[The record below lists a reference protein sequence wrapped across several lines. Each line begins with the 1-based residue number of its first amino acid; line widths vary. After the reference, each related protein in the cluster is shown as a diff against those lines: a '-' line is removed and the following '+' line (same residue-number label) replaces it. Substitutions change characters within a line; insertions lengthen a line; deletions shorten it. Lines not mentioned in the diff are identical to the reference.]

1 MREPMNGTVSALAAA
16 SIACCCVGAC
26 GAQATSRPEPSLE
39 RPRSGFSQGARID
52 SVVNA
57 VMRARDVPGA
67 AVAVL
72 HGDTLVFAR
81 GYGVADRERR
91 TPVTERTVFQLAS
104 ATKPF
109 TAMAVLMLAD
119 EGHIDLD
126 APAARYLG
134 WLRER
139 DPIVTIRQLL
149 THTAGVPADV
159 RRANVDEF
167 PIDEFRR
174 RFLAAAPASAPGT
187 RWEYANAGY
196 TLLALV
202 VEEVTGAPFGD
213 FLHSR
218 IFAPLGM
225 AHTGYRVPARRDAEH
240 ARGYDWVEGRLQ
252 PAPHVFSGWGNSGV
266 ESSVADLAR
275 WAAVLDRGALLGPW
289 GYRMMFTPARLAD
302 GRPAAFGFRDDPAAS
317 YGFGWFLTRYRGRVE
332 QSHGGAVAGFS
343 SIVIRL
349 PESRTTIIVL
359 SNGKDRGDR
368 RAQAETIARATLDV
382 LLGSSRSVPTLP

>member
-1 MREPMNGTVSALAAA
+1 MNRTVSALAAA
-16 SIACCCVGAC
+16 SIACCAGAC
-26 GAQATSRPEPSLE
+26 GAQAAPRPEPSPE
-39 RPRSGFSQGARID
+39 RPRSGFSQAARID
-52 SVVNA
+52 SAVNA

-72 HGDTLVFAR
+72 HRDTLVFVR

-119 EGHIDLD
+119 EGRIELD

-134 WLRER
+134 WMRER
-139 DPIVTIRQLL
+139 YPTVTIRQLL

-174 RFLAAAPASAPGT
+174 RFLAAPSASAPGT

-202 VEEVTGAPFGD
+202 VEEVTGAPFGE
-213 FLHSR
+213 FLQSR

-225 AHTGYRVPARRDAEH
+225 DHTGYRVPARQDAEH
-240 ARGYDWVEGRLQ
+240 APGYDWVEGRLQ

-275 WAAVLDRGALLGPW
+275 WAAALDRGTLLGAQ
-289 GYRMMFTPARLAD
+289 GYRRMFTPARLAD
-302 GRPAAFGFRDDPAAS
+302 GRPAAFGFRDDPTAS

-332 QSHGGAVAGFS
+332 QSHGGVVAGFS
-343 SIVIRL
+343 SIVIRF

-382 LLGSSRSVPTLP
+382 LLGPSRSAPTLP